1 MQLITTFAIAVGVA
15 MDVFA
20 VSLGIGT
27 SGKARSP
34 RSVFRVAFH
43 CGLFQGLMTF
53 LGWLAGSTVVDLI
66 TGIDHWVAMGLLG
79 FVGYR
84 MIRSGFDAD
93 VETQPGDP
101 SRGGTLMMVCV
112 ATSIDALAVGLSLS
126 LLDVNIALSSV
137 IIGVVTAAF
146 GVTGLLAGS
155 GLGLRFGKRMEV
167 FGGVLLTIIG
177 LRILFS
183 HLL

>member
-34 RSVFRVAFH
+34 RPVFRVAFH

-53 LGWLAGSTVVDLI
+53 LGWLAGSTIAGLI
-66 TGIDHWVAMGLLG
+66 TGIDHWAAMGLLG

-84 MIRSGFDAD
+84 MIRSGFDPNQ
-93 VETQPGDP
+93 ETQSGDP

-126 LLDVNIALSSV
+126 LLQVNILLSSA
-137 IIGVVTAAF
+137 IIGAVTAAF
-146 GVTGLLAGS
+146 GVAGLLAGG
-155 GLGLRFGKRMEV
+155 GLGLRFGKRMEI
-167 FGGVLLTIIG
+167 FGGVLLTVIG

>member
-1 MQLITTFAIAVGVA
+1 MQLITTFLIAVGVA

-20 VSLGIGT
+20 VSLGMGT
-27 SGKARSP
+27 TGKTQTP
-34 RSVFRVAFH
+34 RSIFRVAFH

-53 LGWLAGSTVVDLI
+53 LGWLAGSTVANLI
-66 TGIDHWVAMGLLG
+66 DGVDHWVAMGLLG

-84 MIRSGFDAD
+84 MIRSGFDPAY
-93 VETQPGDP
+93 EPQSGDP
-101 SRGGTLMMVCV
+101 SRGGTLMMVCI

-126 LLDVNIALSSV
+126 LIRVNILQSSL
-137 IIGVVTAAF
+137 IIGIVTAAF
-146 GVTGLLAGS
+146 GVVGLLAGS

-167 FGGVLLTIIG
+167 FGGVLLTLIG

-183 HLL
+183 SLL

>member
-53 LGWLAGSTVVDLI
+53 LGWLAGSTIASLI
-66 TGIDHWVAMGLLG
+66 TAVYGLGQIMGPPMVAWLL
-79 FVGYR
+79 
-84 MIRSGFDAD
+84 A
-93 VETQPGDP
+93 
-101 SRGGTLMMVCV
+101 RGGQAQGFAQGL
-112 ATSIDALAVGLSLS
+112 ALAAG
-126 LLDVNIALSSV
+126 ALV
-137 IIGVVTAAF
+137 AGAAMYAASAWRWPL
-146 GVTGLLAGS
+146 V
-155 GLGLRFGKRMEV
+155 R
-167 FGGVLLTIIG
+167 
-177 LRILFS
+177 
-183 HLL
+183 